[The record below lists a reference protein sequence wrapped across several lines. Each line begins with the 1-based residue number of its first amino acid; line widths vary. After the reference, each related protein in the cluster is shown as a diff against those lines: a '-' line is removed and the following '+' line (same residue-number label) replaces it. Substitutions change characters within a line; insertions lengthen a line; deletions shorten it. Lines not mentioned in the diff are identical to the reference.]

1 MKPCKNDPICLG
13 GFGKKCNRDT
23 QYHNQNRVYSSFTV
37 AVSVTTSFLPWY
49 LVKDEKDLEC
59 SNSRAAGNNSTTVQQ
74 YNSTTVRNWK

>member
-37 AVSVTTSFLPWY
+37 AVSVTTSFF
-49 LVKDEKDLEC
+49 
-59 SNSRAAGNNSTTVQQ
+59 TVV
-74 YNSTTVRNWK
+74 SGERWKRFGV